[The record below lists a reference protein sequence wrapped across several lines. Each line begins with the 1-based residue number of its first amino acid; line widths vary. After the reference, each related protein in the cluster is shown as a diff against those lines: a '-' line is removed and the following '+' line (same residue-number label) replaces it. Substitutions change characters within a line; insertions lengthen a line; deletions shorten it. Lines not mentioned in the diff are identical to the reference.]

1 MMYVFDTNAFSQLFH
16 SYYRGR
22 FPTLWANFD
31 ELVVNGAITS
41 TREVAREIEG
51 DRVKALR
58 EWAKSRKELFPSPTS
73 AEAQFVT
80 GIFRVHHF
88 QQIIE
93 KKKLLKGGK
102 NADPFVVARVACLEA
117 CVVTMETEPKNGA
130 KIPNIFRHFGITC
143 MSVEGFM
150 EHEAWQF

>member
-22 FPTLWANFD
+22 FPTLWTNFD
-31 ELVVNGAITS
+31 ELVANGVITS

-58 EWAKSRKELFPSPTS
+58 EWAKSQKELFPSPTA
-73 AEAQFVT
+73 AEAEFVT
-80 GIFRVHHF
+80 HIFRIRHF

-93 KKKLLKGGK
+93 QKKLLKGGK
-102 NADPFVVARVACLEA
+102 NADPFMVARAAGLRGELE
-117 CVVTMETEPKNGA
+117 VVGLVTNCA
-130 KIPNIFRHFGITC
+130 ITQ
-143 MSVEGFM
+143 SHGLDAVLLIR
-150 EHEAWQF
+150 